1 MISRARGLFP
11 ILLTMFA
18 PAAAAADAPPAG
30 LTLEQAVQEALT
42 RSPVLR
48 ARRAVVAEA
57 EGRLVGAGTYP
68 HDPELIFEGARRTD
82 DLDTTTTDEG
92 LTLVQVIAI
101 GGQRGRRKAQASAE
115 LEETRARLLGEE
127 RLLRAQ
133 VSAAFVEALR
143 ARDLMQAQE
152 ANAELARSL
161 LDISRARFEAGSAPQ
176 MDVNLAQV
184 QVGRSDRDMRMA
196 RGAYDIARS
205 ILAETIGLDPVQPP
219 EPQGG
224 LELPER
230 AMPPIVDLVDGAVQ
244 RRADLQALR
253 AAVTATRARIEVAH
267 REVVPNLAFE
277 AFRREDDGDRLIGGA
292 LGIRIPIFNRN
303 QGAIAEARAAEGRAI
318 AESEAAILQARREVM
333 AARTRYEAA
342 SEAAD
347 RLRQQALGTLDE
359 NLRLLQLSFE
369 SGKTGWTDVLV
380 FRREF
385 VDVRRD
391 YVNTLAEAR
400 LAAIELDL
408 AAGHP
413 AP

>member
-1 MISRARGLFP
+1 
-11 ILLTMFA
+11 
-18 PAAAAADAPPAG
+18 
-30 LTLEQAVQEALT
+30 
-42 RSPVLR
+42 
-48 ARRAVVAEA
+48 
-57 EGRLVGAGTYP
+57 
-68 HDPELIFEGARRTD
+68 
-82 DLDTTTTDEG
+82 
-92 LTLVQVIAI
+92 
-101 GGQRGRRKAQASAE
+101 
-115 LEETRARLLGEE
+115 
-127 RLLRAQ
+127 
-133 VSAAFVEALR
+133 
-143 ARDLMQAQE
+143 
-152 ANAELARSL
+152 
-161 LDISRARFEAGSAPQ
+161 

-184 QVGRSDRDMRMA
+184 QVGRSDRDLRMA

-205 ILAETIGLDPVQPP
+205 ILAETVGLDPVQPP

-224 LELPER
+224 LDLPVR
-230 AMPPIVDLVDGAVQ
+230 TPVPMADLVDGALK

-253 AAVTATRARIEVAH
+253 AVVEATRARIEVA
-267 REVVPNLAFE
+267 RRDAVPNLAFE
-277 AFRREDDGDRLIGGA
+277 AFRREEEGDRLLGGA

-303 QGAIAEARAAEGRAI
+303 QGAIAEAHAAAGRAI
-318 AESEAAILQARREVM
+318 AESEAGILQARREVM

-347 RLRQQALGTLDE
+347 RLRQQVLGTLDE

-400 LAAIELDL
+400 LAGIELDL
-408 AAGHP
+408 AAGLP